1 MKSRYHYSEP
11 NIAKAFRNPKKQT
24 SNMLMTPLIAL
35 GLAVTAVA
43 QGTIP
48 ADYRKV
54 YITSMVDTKFVVV
67 PKAATSGSTTVV
79 YAIYPP

>member
-1 MKSRYHYSEP
+1 
-11 NIAKAFRNPKKQT
+11 
-24 SNMLMTPLIAL
+24 MLTTPLVAL
-35 GLAVTAVA
+35 SLAATAFA

-67 PKAATSGSTTVV
+67 PKAATTGSTTVV
-79 YAIYPP
+79 